1 MVSGT
6 MALSKNI
13 LIVHIFELSGREFES
28 RSSLKVLSDQKVVEL
43 AILELLH
50 QIKTQMS

>member
-13 LIVHIFELSGREFES
+13 LIVHIFELSGQEFES

-50 QIKTQMS
+50 QIKAQMS